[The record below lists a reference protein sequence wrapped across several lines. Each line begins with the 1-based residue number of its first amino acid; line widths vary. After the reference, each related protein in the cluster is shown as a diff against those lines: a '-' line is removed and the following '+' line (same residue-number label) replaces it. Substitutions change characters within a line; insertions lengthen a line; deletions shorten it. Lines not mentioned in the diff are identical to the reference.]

1 VGTLLLVASTRFA
14 FHVATN
20 GQYGFH
26 RDELQ
31 TLDDARHLDWGFVAY
46 PPITPLIGRLELV
59 LFGPSLVGFRIFSA
73 MAVSAIMVLT
83 GLMAK
88 ELGGKRHV
96 QLLAAVGA
104 GISWV
109 SLIQGAVLQYV
120 SFDYLWGVTVT
131 YLLMRLL
138 KSDDA
143 RWWVL
148 IGAVLGLGME
158 TRYTTGFLALGII
171 GAVLLTPA
179 RRFLRSGWLW
189 AGVATSILAFLPNL
203 IWQARHHFI
212 SLEFLSYLHS
222 RDLRQGRYTEFF
234 REQFLI
240 CVSPAAAALTLLGL
254 WFYFVR
260 KEGQRY
266 RLLGCI
272 CAVGFLLFAIA
283 GSRAYYTA
291 PLYPVL
297 IAAGTVLLG
306 ELLASVPPVWSR
318 IAYGLQWTAMIA
330 GGISG
335 ALLVTPVAPIGSH
348 LWKLT
353 SKTHDQFREEIG
365 WPDLAQT
372 VAHVYYSL
380 SPEQREH
387 TGVLTGNYGE
397 AGALNLY
404 GPSLRLPRAMGLTNS
419 FWYRG
424 YDLRLPQTVIV
435 TGFDLEEGKALFETC
450 ALAAKNANPLG
461 VENEESR
468 DHSEILL
475 CRNLRMPWPIYWA
488 RFRRFG

>member
-1 VGTLLLVASTRFA
+1 
-14 FHVATN
+14 
-20 GQYGFH
+20 
-26 RDELQ
+26 
-31 TLDDARHLDWGFVAY
+31 
-46 PPITPLIGRLELV
+46 
-59 LFGPSLVGFRIFSA
+59 
-73 MAVSAIMVLT
+73 
-83 GLMAK
+83 
-88 ELGGKRHV
+88 
-96 QLLAAVGA
+96 
-104 GISWV
+104 
-109 SLIQGAVLQYV
+109 
-120 SFDYLWGVTVT
+120 
-131 YLLMRLL
+131 
-138 KSDDA
+138 
-143 RWWVL
+143 
-148 IGAVLGLGME
+148 
-158 TRYTTGFLALGII
+158 
-171 GAVLLTPA
+171 
-179 RRFLRSGWLW
+179 
-189 AGVATSILAFLPNL
+189 
-203 IWQARHHFI
+203 
-212 SLEFLSYLHS
+212 
-222 RDLRQGRYTEFF
+222 
-234 REQFLI
+234 
-240 CVSPAAAALTLLGL
+240 
-254 WFYFVR
+254 
-260 KEGQRY
+260 
-266 RLLGCI
+266 
-272 CAVGFLLFAIA
+272 
-283 GSRAYYTA
+283 
-291 PLYPVL
+291 
-297 IAAGTVLLG
+297 
-306 ELLASVPPVWSR
+306 
-318 IAYGLQWTAMIA
+318 MIA